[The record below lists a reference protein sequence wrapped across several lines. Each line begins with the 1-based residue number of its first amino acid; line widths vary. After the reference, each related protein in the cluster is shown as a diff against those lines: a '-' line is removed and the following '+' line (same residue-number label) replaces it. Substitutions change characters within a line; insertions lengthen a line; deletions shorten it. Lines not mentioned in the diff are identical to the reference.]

1 MNSRPGADGR
11 AGRPAA
17 AASFTARTTPV
28 VPPIY
33 QSVNFLMDDAA
44 YADVQAGGGLTETW
58 YSRFSNPT
66 VTAAAEEV
74 RRWECAQA
82 ALLAA
87 SGMAAIA
94 TTLLTLV
101 RAGERIVAARELYG
115 DTRDLLARD
124 LPALGIR
131 VDLVDV
137 ADAGAWR
144 AALAAGPVAVAY
156 AETLSNPQ
164 LKLLNVPLVAEI
176 AHAVGA
182 RLVVDNT
189 FATPYLLRP
198 LEHGA
203 DVVVESATKYLSG
216 HSDVIA
222 GAVAGSADLVREVQK
237 RIITFGGCLDPH
249 AAFLVWRGLQTF
261 EVRLA
266 QQNRTAAEVAA
277 WLAARPGVIRVIY
290 PGLTSHPQHELAARL
305 LEPGR
310 AGAMVSFVVDGG
322 DQRALAVMRHL
333 TVACEATSL
342 GGVETL
348 ASTPFNSS
356 HFSLSVAER
365 EEAGIPAGMIRLS
378 VGVEPAENIIADLAQ
393 ALDACP
399 IGLPGAS

>member
-1 MNSRPGADGR
+1 MDNNPVGR
-11 AGRPAA
+11 AAT
-17 AASFTARTTPV
+17 AASFVARTTPV

-33 QSVNFLMDDAA
+33 QSATFLLDDAA
-44 YADVQAGGGLTETW
+44 YADVQAGGLHETW

-66 VTAAAEEV
+66 VMAAAEEV
-74 RRWECAQA
+74 RRRERAQA
-82 ALLAA
+82 ALLAS

-115 DTRDLLARD
+115 DTRDLLGRD
-124 LPALGIR
+124 LPALGIQ

-137 ADAGAWR
+137 TDPGAWR
-144 AALAAGPVAVAY
+144 AALAAGPAVVAY
-156 AETLSNPQ
+156 AESLSNPQ
-164 LKLLNVPLVAEI
+164 LKLLDVPVIAGL
-176 AHAVGA
+176 AHAAGA

-189 FATPYLLRP
+189 FASPYLLRP
-198 LEHGA
+198 LEYGA
-203 DVVVESATKYLSG
+203 DLVVESATKYLSG

-222 GAVAGSADLVREVQK
+222 GAVAGPAGLVEEVQR

-266 QQNRTAAEVAA
+266 RQNDTAAA
-277 WLAARPGVIRVIY
+277 LAAYLAGRPDITEVIY
-290 PGLTSHPQHELAARL
+290 PGLASHPQHALACGL
-305 LEPGR
+305 LEGGR
-310 AGAMVSFVVDGG
+310 GGAMVTFVVDGG
-322 DQRALAVMRHL
+322 DERALGVMRQL
-333 TVACEATSL
+333 RVACEATSL

-356 HFSLSVAER
+356 HFSLSAAQR
-365 EEAGIPAGMIRLS
+365 EAAGIMPGMIRLS
-378 VGVEPAENIIADLAQ
+378 AGVEPPQDIIADLAQ

-399 IGLPGAS
+399 AALPSPS

>member
-1 MNSRPGADGR
+1 MNAPTGR
-11 AGRPAA
+11 AA
-17 AASFTARTTPV
+17 AAAAYVARTVPV

-33 QSVNFLMDDAA
+33 QSVTFLLDDAA
-44 YADVQAGGGLTETW
+44 YADVLEGGLTETW

-66 VTAAAEEV
+66 VSAAAEEA
-74 RRWECAQA
+74 RRREGAEA
-82 ALLAA
+82 ALLSA

-101 RAGERIVAARELYG
+101 PAGGRIVAARELYG

-124 LPALGIR
+124 LPALGIQ

-137 ADAGAWR
+137 ADTQAWK

-156 AETLSNPQ
+156 AESLSNPQ
-164 LKLLNVPLVAEI
+164 LRMLDVPAVADL
-176 AHAVGA
+176 AHAAGA

-189 FATPYLLRP
+189 FASPFMLRP

-203 DVVVESATKYLSG
+203 DLVVESATKYLSG

-222 GAVAGSADLVREVQK
+222 GVVAGPAELVREVQ
-237 RIITFGGCLDPH
+237 RRVITFGGCLDPH
-249 AAFLVWRGLQTF
+249 AAFLVWRGVQTF

-266 QQNRTAAEVAA
+266 RQNQNAATMAA
-277 WLAARPGVIRVIY
+277 WLAGRRDVTQVIY
-290 PGLTSHPQHELAARL
+290 PRLVSHPQYHLASRL
-305 LEPGR
+305 LDDMRG
-310 AGAMVSFVVDGG
+310 GAMISFVVDGG
-322 DQRALAVMRHL
+322 DERALAVMRRL
-333 TVACEATSL
+333 KVACEATSL

-356 HFSLSVAER
+356 HFSLTPAER

-378 VGVEPAENIIADLAQ
+378 VGLEPPKDLIADLTQ
-393 ALDACP
+393 ALDGCP
-399 IGLPGAS
+399 AVLAGGQRTSL